1 MQALMIGSW
10 ALQILAFA
18 GVLYAIIRFA
28 IVHALRQARHEAR
41 IEQHVP
47 KAATWL
53 KGEERRLLD
62 VSNSSH
68 EKV

>member
-1 MQALMIGSW
+1 MYLLPIAGWILS
-10 ALQILAFA
+10 ILAFA

-41 IEQHVP
+41 IERHVP

-53 KGEERRLLD
+53 KRDEHDLLD
-62 VSNSSH
+62 LSNPSH
-68 EKV
+68 DPR